1 MRPNILT
8 SLIDIITT
16 HVGLTDSLG
25 ELIEMRQDAPTTAK
39 NGRRVPTMTVK
50 ATCSVTSATRYGVL
64 ELMTRVR
71 VPDMDTTTFQGVH
84 HESQGHWYN

>member
-25 ELIEMRQDAPTTAK
+25 ELIEMRQDAERTREAIKPSSFESVQRKREAKVAMLDALISLIDAQINSEHVGGTA
-39 NGRRVPTMTVK
+39 
-50 ATCSVTSATRYGVL
+50 
-64 ELMTRVR
+64 
-71 VPDMDTTTFQGVH
+71 
-84 HESQGHWYN
+84 